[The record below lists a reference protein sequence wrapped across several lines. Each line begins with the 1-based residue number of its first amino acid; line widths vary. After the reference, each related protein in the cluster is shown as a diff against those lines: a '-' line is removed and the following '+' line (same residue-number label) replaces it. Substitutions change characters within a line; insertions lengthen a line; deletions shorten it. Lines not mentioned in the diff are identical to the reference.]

1 MKNNKKWFSLIMAM
15 WLVLVFTLTALF
27 ILSYMIPFSRTVNW
41 VENSSKS
48 YYEANNWIEEAL
60 RVQSQATLW
69 SSETALWSIPIATRK
84 WSVYGIQW
92 KGNILPPAWEG
103 TSEFN
108 TDWNRVA
115 EWMPI
120 QLEIWR
126 KFSGMT
132 DTELSGMVFYIKVP
146 NLDRDDSTQ
155 EKILWDHAYM
165 VINWQLTSPAET
177 LNSKDSQI
185 FANDICISN
194 ASNLSACTI
203 RFTDT
208 WFKDGKTLAWDEI
221 TFQQFYN
228 NHCEDPNSACTLKMS
243 VVNKVTTN
251 DGKSM
256 PYLEWK
262 AIFPKSVPLRYTT
275 LEAVWKSHEYQK
287 SLKAKVQQ
295 QTVIEAFD
303 FAVFQ

>member
-1 MKNNKKWFSLIMAM
+1 M

-27 ILSYMIPFSRTVNW
+27 ILTYMIPFSRTVNW

-60 RVQSQATLW
+60 RVQSQAALGA
-69 SSETALWSIPIATRK
+69 SETALWSISTATRK
-84 WSVYGIQW
+84 GSVYGIKW
-92 KGNILPPAWEG
+92 KGSTLPPAWEW

-108 TDWNRVA
+108 NDWNKVA

-126 KFSGMT
+126 KFSWMMDT
-132 DTELSGMVFYIKVP
+132 DLSSMVFYIKVP

-155 EKILWDHAYM
+155 EKILWGPSNM
-165 VINWQLTSPAET
+165 VINWQLTSPVET
-177 LNSKDSQI
+177 LNSKNSQI
-185 FANDICISN
+185 FANDICTSN

-203 RFTDT
+203 RFTDI
-208 WFKDGKTLAWDEI
+208 WFRNGKTLAGVDR

-228 NHCEDPNSACTLKMS
+228 SYCELADSACTLKMS
-243 VVNKVTTN
+243 VVNKVVTSTS
-251 DGKSM
+251 KSM

-262 AIFPKSVPLRYTT
+262 AAFPRAVPLRYTT
-275 LEAVWKSHEYQK
+275 LESIWKSYEYQK
-287 SLKAKVQQ
+287 WLKAKVQQ

-303 FAVFQ
+303 FTVFQ